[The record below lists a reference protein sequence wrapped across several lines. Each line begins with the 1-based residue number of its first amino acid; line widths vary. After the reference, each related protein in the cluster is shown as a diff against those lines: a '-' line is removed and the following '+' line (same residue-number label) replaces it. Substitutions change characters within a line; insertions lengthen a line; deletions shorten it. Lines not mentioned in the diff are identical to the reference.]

1 MNWFTTTHAAGFP
14 NEKKKQHVDEWGGC
28 EHVEQDASLL
38 HLISYE
44 NDSFGREGYC
54 MCKECWE
61 AAQKAQ
67 AEEMVTC
74 QDCHQIVPTK
84 DTISWRWY
92 DFYAPSGDEPLIIC
106 IECKY
111 KPTHLNRVAK
121 DKKER
126 DAELSGSYLF
136 EDEG

>member
-14 NEKKKQHVDEWGGC
+14 NEKKKQQVDEWGGC
-28 EHVEQDASLL
+28 EHVENDPSLL
-38 HLISYE
+38 HIISYE

-74 QDCHQIVPTK
+74 QDCHQIVPSK

-106 IECKY
+106 SDCLIREKH
-111 KPTHLNRVAK
+111 KKRISLNTFYREMEFK
-121 DKKER
+121 
-126 DAELSGSYLF
+126 
-136 EDEG
+136 